1 MEILLLF
8 TALLVLMFVLDFFK
22 VNKAVRLAVVVDI
35 ITIIMIFYVDK
46 QIPSMYYLFF
56 ILSLFI
62 YIYCISGV
70 ILKTSLI
77 HGRNYRFALILVL
90 ICLCL
95 GAMQLFE
102 SRFCPVN
109 YDYGLNASRLIQVL
123 GPAIVL
129 LFIVDE
135 LKLLVNKD

>member
-22 VNKAVRLAVVVDI
+22 VNKVVRLAVVVDI

-56 ILSLFI
+56 IFSLFI
-62 YIYCISGV
+62 YIYCISWV

-90 ICLCL
+90 IGLCL

>member
-62 YIYCISGV
+62 YIYCISWV

-90 ICLCL
+90 IGLCIV
-95 GAMQLFE
+95 AMQLFE